1 MKKKTIVGI
10 VLLIIIVVIV
20 IIIVR
25 DKHKA
30 EANSFEFG
38 RITRGNI
45 VSTVSSTGTLS
56 AKDTVQVGTQVSG
69 TIVKIFANY
78 NSRVKKGE
86 VLAILDT
93 IPLQAAVH
101 NAEAGLATAKAQLQE
116 AQSNYDRDLPLY
128 NKGYLSENNF
138 VPVQTNLAVQKA
150 AVKSAEAL
158 LTTARQNLGYA
169 TIRSPISG
177 TVLQRSVEVGQTVA
191 ASFATPTLF
200 VIAQD
205 LTKMEIQAQVD
216 ESDIGQVV
224 AGQKV
229 TFQVPA
235 FPDSTFYG
243 KVDETYLQPTVI
255 QNVVNYTVIVDVNN
269 KSLALMPGMT
279 ATVTFIVAKRDS
291 VLRVPN
297 AALFFQPSMNM
308 IQTFEN
314 TLSHEPKAVADSL
327 RPLVNELLKNARP
340 PQGTAAPIY
349 QGGQLPNDVGA
360 VWTVDD
366 HQQPVVVFFKTGITD
381 GLNTEVVGGSSLHEG
396 MEVITGINITQ
407 SESGGSQRHGPRPF

>member
-1 MKKKTIVGI
+1 MKKKIVTGFVLLVIVVAI
-10 VLLIIIVVIV
+10 VL
-20 IIIVR
+20 IVR
-25 DKHKA
+25 GRHKT

-38 RITRGNI
+38 RITNGNI

-78 NSRVKKGE
+78 NSKVKEGE

-93 IPLQAAVH
+93 IPLQAAVR
-101 NAEAGLATAKAQLQE
+101 NAEAGLATAKAQLEE

-128 NKGYLSENNF
+128 KKGYLSENDF
-138 VPVQTNLAVQKA
+138 LPVQTSLAVEQA
-150 AVKSAEAL
+150 AVKSAEAAI
-158 LTTARQNLGYA
+158 TTARQNLGYA

-191 ASFATPTLF
+191 ASFSTPTLF

-235 FPDSTFYG
+235 FPDSTFNG
-243 KVDETYLQPTVI
+243 TVDETYLQPTVI

-269 KSLALMPGMT
+269 RSLALLPGMT
-279 ATVTFIVAKRDS
+279 ATLTFIVAKRDS

-297 AALFFQPSMNM
+297 AALFFQPSMDM
-308 IQTFEN
+308 IINYES
-314 TLSHEPKAVADSL
+314 TLVHESKAVADSL
-327 RPLVNELLKNARP
+327 KLLLNELLKNASP

-360 VWTVDD
+360 VWYVDS
-366 HQQPVVVFFKTGITD
+366 HQRPIVIFFKTGITD
-381 GLNTEVVGGSSLHEG
+381 GLNTEVVGTSPLHEG
-396 MEVITGINITQ
+396 MEVITGINLTQ
-407 SESGGSQRHGPRPF
+407 SESGQTAPRGPRPF